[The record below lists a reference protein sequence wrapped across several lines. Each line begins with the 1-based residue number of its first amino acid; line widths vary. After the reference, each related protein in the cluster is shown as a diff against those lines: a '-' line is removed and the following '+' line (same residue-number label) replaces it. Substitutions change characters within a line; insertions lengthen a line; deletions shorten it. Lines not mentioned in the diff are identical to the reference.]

1 VRALFLLLAV
11 AWQDQPV
18 VRDLSHASQVLGSE
32 RRYIAVVPPSYDASQ
47 KRYPVLY
54 WLYGYEQ
61 SNDTRAREIAAYAAA
76 RDFIVVSAGP
86 VETVGEFPL
95 YFPELVAHVDR
106 TLRTLP
112 DRARRAVAGA
122 AMGGFLAI
130 WTAGQYPDL
139 VASGAALNAFAE
151 APVGPRGFP
160 VDSEIADRFNHDE
173 VRTLQSESVTQFLE
187 FVATGFAAIPPALGR
202 EASAPKPVPGAKPAT
217 PSTTAAAPP
226 APGPRPPAPGR
237 EASPAP
243 FFRHADPYPN
253 FTTRGWEVVSN
264 RRRPGFTILENVGP
278 RGFRSSVRE
287 WVPGGA
293 TLPAVKLSLST
304 PARQYPP
311 GSAQTVTYIR
321 LRDRNVRRVTQKA
334 DAQGRLSFDLDGD
347 AHEVGISAQA
357 VLTAS
362 GYDFAD
368 AAWATAGKPV
378 TLKVLFWNKGAVRS
392 GTAVL
397 GWESPSP
404 GVTFVDPVGRVYGL
418 APGESASIPVTF
430 TAATPATIRIVAV
443 DGANRIPLD
452 VPVHP
457 PAEPTKLFQLA
468 DGVTV
473 GVWRHGSQQAEM
485 TFGEGNRD
493 NQAAP
498 GETFAV
504 LFPDG
509 EFLRAAEVFTN
520 DPCVDNSVRA
530 SDSLGEYA
538 SVKYSLPAIR
548 SGCEPGHIVR
558 MLARVVAPGVPPR
571 YWSIEFPV
579 WFRP

>member
-11 AWQDQPV
+11 AWQDPPA
-18 VRDLSHASQVLGSE
+18 VRDLTHASQVLGSE

-61 SNDTRAREIAAYAAA
+61 SNDARAREIAAYAAA
-76 RDFIVVSAGP
+76 HDFIVVSAGP

-139 VASGAALNAFAE
+139 VASGAALNPFAE
-151 APVGPRGFP
+151 APLGPRGFP
-160 VDSEIADRFNHDE
+160 VDWDIADRFNHDE
-173 VRTLQSESVTQFLE
+173 VRTLQSESVTQLLE
-187 FVATGFAAIPPALGR
+187 FVSTGFAAPTTTPTVLARGVRPPT
-202 EASAPKPVPGAKPAT
+202 SAPKPVPGAKPAA
-217 PSTTAAAPP
+217 PVATAAP
-226 APGPRPPAPGR
+226 ARGPQP
-237 EASPAP
+237 PAP

-253 FTTRGWEVVSN
+253 FTFRGWEVVSN
-264 RRRPGFTILENVGP
+264 RRRPGFTVLENVGP

-287 WVPGGA
+287 WVPDGA

-311 GSAQTVTYIR
+311 GSPQTVTYIR
-321 LRDRNVRRVTQKA
+321 LRDRNVRRVTHKA

-347 AHEVGISAQA
+347 AYEVGVSPQA

-368 AAWATAGKPV
+368 AAWASTGKPV
-378 TLKVLFWNKGAVRS
+378 TLKVLFWNKGGARS
-392 GTAVL
+392 GTTILA
-397 GWESPSP
+397 WESPSP
-404 GVTFVDPVGRVYGL
+404 GVTFADPVGRVYGL
-418 APGESASIPVTF
+418 APGESASILVTL
-430 TAATPATIRIVAV
+430 TAATPSTVRIVAV

-452 VPVHP
+452 VPIHP
-457 PAEPTKLFQLA
+457 PAEATKLFQLA

-485 TFGEGNRD
+485 SFGEGNRD
-493 NQAAP
+493 NHAAP
-498 GETFAV
+498 GETVAV

-520 DPCVDNSVRA
+520 DPCVDNTARA
-530 SDSLGEYA
+530 SDSWGEYA

-558 MLARVVAPGVPPR
+558 MLARVIAPGVPPR

-579 WFRP
+579 WYRQ